1 MIKEVGLYYADIWP
15 EVKDGPSKVV
25 KNLIAGLTSLGIKVH
40 RNTLLKY
47 TGVLQT
53 YPLEELKE
61 TALIGPNSFNLPSE
75 YGPSVWETKRNI
87 VAPSEWIKKRF
98 ERDLEAL
105 NRTGESYSELMMG
118 LHGGDLDLKHNH
130 NVYVWPVGI
139 DTDYFT
145 PSIEPP
151 KIDCLFYY
159 KLSAL
164 STKLRNVLKKLLDD
178 SITYQE
184 IIYGNYEEEELISVA
199 RSAKYCIMVASS
211 ETQGIA
217 YQEIL
222 SMNIPMYVLDCNTTH
237 HFKPSNPE
245 GVTSAPYFDDR
256 CGIKHPDLSRFD
268 EFLDRL
274 DEFSPREYILEN
286 LTLKKCASEYLS
298 LLEKCHAA

>member
-1 MIKEVGLYYADIWP
+1 MIDEVGLFYEDIWP
-15 EVKDGPSKVV
+15 IKKDGPSKVV
-25 KNLIAGLTSLGIKVH
+25 KNLILGLTSLGVTVH

-47 TGVLQT
+47 TGILQP

-61 TALIGPNSFNLPSE
+61 NALIGPNSFNLPSE
-75 YGPSVWETKRNI
+75 HSSSVWETKRNI

-98 ERDLEAL
+98 EK
-105 NRTGESYSELMMG
+105 
-118 LHGGDLDLKHNH
+118 DLDSKHS
-130 NVYVWPVGI
+130 VYVWPVGI

-145 PSIEPP
+145 PSTEPP

-159 KLSAL
+159 KLSPM
-164 STKLRNVLKKLLDD
+164 SNKLRNVLKKMVDD
-178 SITYQE
+178 DISYE
-184 IIYGNYEEEELISVA
+184 GLIYGNYEEEELISIA

-222 SMNIPMYVLDCNTTH
+222 SMNVPIYVIDTEKTH

-256 CGIKHPDLSRFD
+256 CGIKHSDLSRFD

-298 LLEKCHAA
+298 LLEKCHEA